1 MLNAFTV
8 DVEDYFQVSAFEK
21 NIARSQWGD
30 FPHHVVDNTERIL
43 DLLAEHEVK
52 GTFFVLGWV
61 ADHYP
66 QLVRRI
72 ADAGHELASHSYWHR
87 LVYELTPEQ
96 FREDLRNSKRA
107 IEDASGVAVDCYRAP
122 SFSITRKSIW
132 ALEILVE
139 EGFSCDSSVFPIVHD
154 RYGIPDAKT
163 GIHQIQTPSGPIW
176 EFPPSV
182 RRLAGM
188 NLPVSG
194 GGYFRLYPY
203 AFTANSFWR
212 INHQQNEAFM
222 FYVHPWEVDVE
233 QQRMPFAKGAT
244 RFRHYVN
251 LHTTEHKLRRLLRGF
266 SFGTI
271 SDVLRP
277 YVESTQQN
285 LCKT

>member
-87 LVYELTPEQ
+87 LVYEITPEQ

-139 EGFSCDSSVFPIVHD
+139 EGFACDSSVFPIVHD

>member
-122 SFSITRKSIW
+122 SFSITRAARRGSIRG
-132 ALEILVE
+132 AGV
-139 EGFSCDSSVFPIVHD
+139 
-154 RYGIPDAKT
+154 
-163 GIHQIQTPSGPIW
+163 TP
-176 EFPPSV
+176 
-182 RRLAGM
+182 RR
-188 NLPVSG
+188 
-194 GGYFRLYPY
+194 
-203 AFTANSFWR
+203 
-212 INHQQNEAFM
+212 
-222 FYVHPWEVDVE
+222 
-233 QQRMPFAKGAT
+233 
-244 RFRHYVN
+244 
-251 LHTTEHKLRRLLRGF
+251 
-266 SFGTI
+266 
-271 SDVLRP
+271 
-277 YVESTQQN
+277 
-285 LCKT
+285 

>member
-21 NIARSQWGD
+21 QIARSQWGD
-30 FPHHVVDNTERIL
+30 FPHHVVENTSRIL
-43 DLLAEHEVK
+43 DLLAEQDVK

-61 ADHYP
+61 ADQYP
-66 QLVRRI
+66 QLVRQI
-72 ADAGHELASHSYWHR
+72 AEAGHELASHSYWHR
-87 LVYELTPEQ
+87 LVYELTPDQ
-96 FREDLRNSKRA
+96 FRDDLRNSKRA
-107 IEDASGVAVDCYRAP
+107 IEDACGIAVDCYRAP

-139 EGFSCDSSVFPIVHD
+139 EGFTCDSSVFPILHD

-163 GIHQIQTPSGPIW
+163 GIHQIQTASGLLW

-203 AFTANSFWR
+203 AFSANSFRR
-212 INHQQNEAFM
+212 INQRQNEAFM
-222 FYVHPWEVDVE
+222 FYVHPWEVDVQ

-251 LHTTEHKLRRLLRGF
+251 LHTTEQKLRRLLQGF

-271 SDVLRP
+271 SAVLRSH
-277 YVESTQQN
+277 VESTQQN

>member
-122 SFSITRKSIW
+122 SFSITRKSIS

-139 EGFSCDSSVFPIVHD
+139 EGFACDSSVFPIVHD

>member
-21 NIARSQWGD
+21 NIARSQWAD

-96 FREDLRNSKRA
+96 FREDLRNSKRV
-107 IEDASGVAVDCYRAP
+107 IEDASGAAVDCYRAP

>member
-21 NIARSQWGD
+21 NIARSQWAD

>member
-21 NIARSQWGD
+21 NIARSQWAD

-139 EGFSCDSSVFPIVHD
+139 EGFACDSSVFPIVHD

>member
-21 NIARSQWGD
+21 NIARSQWAD
-30 FPHHVVDNTERIL
+30 FPPHVVDNTERIL

>member
-139 EGFSCDSSVFPIVHD
+139 EGFACDSSVFPIVHD